1 MTKVTSFDGGS
12 PLNDHV
18 TSVGESR
25 ALEGH
30 MFSVSINI
38 AYDVCPLPSKGSSDY
53 AKEKGVR

>member
-12 PLNDHV
+12 PLNDQV
-18 TSVGESR
+18 TSAGESR

-38 AYDVCPLPSKGSSDY
+38 AYDVLYHPKGRLTTL
-53 AKEKGVR
+53 KRKG